1 MFFLGVPYRDADF
14 EQACDRIHRIGQTT
28 DVNIYII
35 LMKSSE
41 ENISTRIEK
50 IMSWSGDAVEDFMNI

>member
-1 MFFLGVPYRDADF
+1 MIFLGVPYRDADF

-28 DVNIYII
+28 DVDIYIV
-35 LMKSSE
+35 LLKSNQ

-50 IMSWSGDAVEDFMNI
+50 IMTWSGDAFNDFMDI

>member
-35 LMKSSE
+35 LLKSKQ
-41 ENISTRIEK
+41 ENVSTRIEK
-50 IMSWSGDAVEDFMNI
+50 IMSWSADATSDFLNI